1 MNAVLRLNLIVSLM
15 FVVALVVTV
24 FAMLEQATKDINREV
39 LTSVSFSHKLL
50 TAASNDDELLNDM
63 LSGHA
68 RHVSLDIIE
77 PGEMLSKGPGSD
89 SRNAR
94 EVSDED
100 VPDWFVGLI
109 PGLEELEEK
118 QYFRYL
124 DNGKVLRLQAD
135 SSDEVE
141 EVWESVQSIF
151 MLFILSALL
160 SNIAIYL
167 GVRHGIKPVA
177 HFLAA
182 LDEIQQGHFTARLKQ
197 YSIKEINEL
206 SNHFNMMAHALGQ
219 AEEDNKKLTHELMKI
234 QETERAH
241 LARELH
247 DDLGQYLTGIKAQAY
262 LVNQTANKPE
272 LVETV
277 AQQISEN
284 CDAMQQSFR
293 QLIRDLHPVILE
305 QLGLKQAIAALVDN
319 WSRSQNIKTSLSIC
333 DALPSFSDENSTH
346 VYRIVQE
353 ALHNISRHSDAD
365 EVSIFVDI
373 DDGNLLMRIGDNG
386 IGLSD
391 DVKSGLGM
399 RSMRERARCL
409 GGTLDFIKSA
419 EGGCCVCAVLP
430 VTDESY
436 WEKEAV

>member
-50 TAASNDDELLNDM
+50 TAASNDDELLSDM
-63 LSGHA
+63 LGGHA

-77 PGEMLSKGPGSD
+77 SGEMMSKGPGSD
-89 SRNAR
+89 SRNER
-94 EVSDED
+94 EEGDDD

-206 SNHFNMMAHALGQ
+206 SKHFNMMAYALEK

-234 QETERAH
+234 RETERAH

-262 LVNQTANKPE
+262 LVNQTTDKPE

-277 AQQISEN
+277 AQQISDN
-284 CDAMQQSFR
+284 CDAMQESFR

-305 QLGLKQAIAALVDN
+305 QLGLKQAVTSLVDN
-319 WSRSQNIKTSLSIC
+319 WSRSQNTKVSISIC
-333 DALPSFSDENSTH
+333 DDLPSFSDENNTH
-346 VYRIVQE
+346 IYRIVQE
-353 ALHNISRHSDAD
+353 ALHNISRHSQAD
-365 EVSIFVDI
+365 HVSLFI
-373 DDGNLLMRIGDNG
+373 DRSEGRLLMRISDNG
-386 IGLSD
+386 RGLSGD
-391 DVKSGLGM
+391 IQSGLGM

-409 GGTLDFIKSA
+409 GGTLEFIESE
-419 EGGCCVCAVLP
+419 EGGCCVYAVLP
-430 VTDESY
+430 LADEKIG
-436 WEKEAV
+436 E